1 MQMKYRCCFCG
12 KLYGWYQDVCKYEG
26 EEFSTAITANSIM
39 LKSFLPSPERN
50 GEKQE
55 VQEASGNLAGLIIN
69 LCPDCMR
76 GLLSK
81 CYPSDT
87 RKWNCFQI

>member
-12 KLYGWYQDVCKYEG
+12 TLYDWYEDVCKDESK
-26 EEFSTAITANSIM
+26 EFGTTITANSIM

-50 GEKQE
+50 GEEQE

-76 GLLSK
+76 GLLTK
-81 CYPSDT
+81 CYPSGNGA
-87 RKWNCFQI
+87 WNCFQI